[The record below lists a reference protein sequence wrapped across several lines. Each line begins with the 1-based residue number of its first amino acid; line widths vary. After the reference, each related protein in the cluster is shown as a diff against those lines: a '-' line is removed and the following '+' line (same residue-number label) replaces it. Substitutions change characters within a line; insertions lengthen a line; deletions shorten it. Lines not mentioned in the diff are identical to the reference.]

1 MERLMLRS
9 PVSWTDCL
17 DMGGSRAYTRK
28 AFLMMKSIGDSMSIS
43 AGGEL
48 LAVAF
53 LVADRQG
60 RLELAMSVKPEAA
73 HRMLSL
79 CRLAH
84 LTLSRFAETGSVI
97 ICHVAV
103 GNRAGERMAR
113 LVGFSHADDTL
124 WIFNGDGGDVEN
136 GAGIVRRRRRRRCEE
151 GSGGK
156 PAAAAGGERS
166 PACQPAD

>member
-1 MERLMLRS
+1 MERLTLQT

-28 AFLMMKSIGDSMSIS
+28 AMLMMKSIGDSMSIS
-43 AGGEL
+43 AAGEL

-53 LVADRQG
+53 LVPDRQG
-60 RLELAMSVKPEAA
+60 RLELAMAVKPEAA
-73 HRMLSL
+73 PRMLSL

-84 LTLSRFAETGSVI
+84 LTLGRFAETGSVI

-113 LVGFSHADDTL
+113 LTGFSHADDTL
-124 WIFNGDGGDVEN
+124 WIFKGG
-136 GAGIVRRRRRRRCEE
+136 GHGKSCAGTVRRRRQRRQE
-151 GSGGK
+151 GGSRK

-166 PACQPAD
+166 PARQPAD